1 MAAPGTKHP
10 RVTRVDRPNT
20 RLAGWLVEV
29 WQEGRRI
36 RRYFSDLRHGGRRR
50 AHAAARQFALGVGD
64 RSEFLPL
71 LRRLKPRKNS
81 RSGIPGVS
89 RYEGQGRG
97 PFWLAYWDENG
108 RKIQRK
114 FSVSVHGEERAR
126 ALAIKTRSNAVKEH
140 VKRLSHLRKHDAP
153 IL

>member
-1 MAAPGTKHP
+1 MGTSLVKHP

-29 WQEGRRI
+29 CQEGRRI
-36 RRYFSDLRHGGRRR
+36 RRYFSDQRLGGRRR

-71 LRRLKPRKNS
+71 LRRLQPRKNS

-126 ALAIKTRSNAVKEH
+126 ALAIKARGSAVKEH
-140 VKRLSHLRKHDAP
+140 VKRLSQLRKHDAL